1 MGKKEKAVIK
11 TANSPLHGKDNA
23 FFSQYKR
30 VRISFKECPKTMLRV
45 SRETG
50 IERASVCRYVSSML
64 AKGEIALAYKGK
76 DACSGCI
83 AGYYT
88 TNKALFP
95 HVSPVQLELGLFDD
109 EACQS
114 FSHTE
119 DRHTTEDFTTEER
132 VVILHGQGKSI
143 RSISSILGLSKSN
156 VGRII
161 KKLQ

>member
-1 MGKKEKAVIK
+1 MSKKEKAVIK
-11 TANSPLHGKDNA
+11 TANSPLHGKDNS
-23 FFSQYKR
+23 FFSQNKR
-30 VRISFKECPKTMLRV
+30 VCISFKECPKTMLRV

-64 AKGEIALAYKGK
+64 AKGEIVLAYKGK
-76 DACSGCI
+76 DTCSGCI

-95 HVSPVQLELGLFDD
+95 PASPVQLGLFDD
-109 EACQS
+109 EAYLVC
-114 FSHTE
+114 SHTE
-119 DRHTTEDFTTEER
+119 DRHIPEDLTTEER
-132 VVILHGQGKSI
+132 VAILHNQGKSI
-143 RSISSILGLSKSN
+143 RTISSILGLSKSS